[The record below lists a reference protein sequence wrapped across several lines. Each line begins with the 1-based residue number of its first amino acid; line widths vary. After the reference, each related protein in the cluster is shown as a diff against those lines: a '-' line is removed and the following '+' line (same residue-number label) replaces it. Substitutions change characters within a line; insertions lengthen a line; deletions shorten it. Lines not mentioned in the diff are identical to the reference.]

1 MTTSKT
7 FIRDGT
13 EVPSY
18 GILFFGGK
26 IDVDHLGR
34 GLQVGEDGWIK
45 FKSWARI
52 GVLVNQLKRLLQ
64 LELEF
69 KIEQPDLDDDVL
81 NDSSLYCSESCQ
93 LKDQMTSI
101 TNQLTLNQQKKPAMT
116 KPSLPT
122 ATLLRTKRSNAPS
135 ASYPWIP
142 LYRRRRGVVV
152 TKRCQPIVSSSLTT
166 ANAFFSAPKP
176 ATIV

>member
-1 MTTSKT
+1 M
-7 FIRDGT
+7 D
-13 EVPSY
+13 
-18 GILFFGGK
+18 L
-26 IDVDHLGR
+26 
-34 GLQVGEDGWIK
+34 
-45 FKSWARI
+45 SWCIICDNR
-52 GVLVNQLKRLLQ
+52 V
-64 LELEF
+64 
-69 KIEQPDLDDDVL
+69 DDVL

-93 LKDQMTSI
+93 LKDQMISI

-176 ATIV
+176 ATLV